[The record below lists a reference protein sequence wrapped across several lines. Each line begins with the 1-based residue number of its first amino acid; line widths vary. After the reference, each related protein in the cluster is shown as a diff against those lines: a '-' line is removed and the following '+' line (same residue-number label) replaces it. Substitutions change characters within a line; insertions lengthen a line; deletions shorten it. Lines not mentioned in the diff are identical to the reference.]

1 MIKLTLTANGQTIEA
16 SYGKLADVSHD
27 EIATLLELSNTVGQF
42 YSTMRTS
49 TDEPKGEPASSAQK
63 KYLRD
68 LGIPFADNITKAEA
82 KALLSGKLD
91 K

>member
-1 MIKLTLTANGQTIEA
+1 MIKLTLTVNGQTIEA
-16 SYGKLADVSHD
+16 SYENLADVSRD
-27 EIATLLELSNTVGQF
+27 EIATLLELSNTIGTF
-42 YSTMRTS
+42 YAKQPTP
-49 TDEPKGEPASSAQK
+49 TDEPKAEPASSAQK

-68 LGIPFADNITKAEA
+68 LGIPFNDNITKAEA